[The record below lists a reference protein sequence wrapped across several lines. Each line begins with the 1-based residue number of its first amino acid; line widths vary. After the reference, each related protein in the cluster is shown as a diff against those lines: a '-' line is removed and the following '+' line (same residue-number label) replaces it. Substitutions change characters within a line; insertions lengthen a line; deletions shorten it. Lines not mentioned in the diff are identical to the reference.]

1 MDAMKPILSLVS
13 VFGGLALL
21 PALAAAQP
29 SAGGRGNQGY
39 YSQAPT
45 APGGFH
51 LRHGMPTVGFSFG
64 LGGMTMDDNNL
75 DCPSCEYSPIGVEFD
90 AHIGGMLSDRFAL
103 MLELQ
108 ANAETVDEDYYGT
121 TTLTQGAAM
130 IAGQYWVSPRLW
142 LKGGLGWS
150 HLAAEYDDYYY
161 GSASDPI
168 DDGAALMAAAG
179 FEVYSTDQMGIDLQA
194 RFITAGYDGINS
206 KVAALTVGLGINW
219 YGFGSGGGVI
229 VIH

>member
-1 MDAMKPILSLVS
+1 MKPLVS
-13 VFGGLALL
+13 LLTVLGGLALV
-21 PALAAAQP
+21 PALAVAQP
-29 SAGGRGNQGY
+29 SGRGGQGY
-39 YSQAPT
+39 YSQPPT

-51 LRHGMPTVGFSFG
+51 YRHGMPTVGFSFG
-64 LGGMTMDDNNL
+64 LGGMTVDEENVN
-75 DCPSCEYSPIGVEFD
+75 CASCDYSPIGVEVD
-90 AHIGGMLSDRFAL
+90 GHIGGMLSDRFAL

-130 IAGQYWVSPRLW
+130 IAGQYWVTPKLW
-142 LKGGLGWS
+142 VKGGLGWS
-150 HLAAEYDDYYY
+150 HLSAEYDDYYY
-161 GSASDPI
+161 NDTTSQPI

-179 FEVYSTDQMGIDLQA
+179 FEVYSTDQMGIDLQG

-219 YGFGSGGGVI
+219 YGFGGGGGILVI
-229 VIH
+229 R